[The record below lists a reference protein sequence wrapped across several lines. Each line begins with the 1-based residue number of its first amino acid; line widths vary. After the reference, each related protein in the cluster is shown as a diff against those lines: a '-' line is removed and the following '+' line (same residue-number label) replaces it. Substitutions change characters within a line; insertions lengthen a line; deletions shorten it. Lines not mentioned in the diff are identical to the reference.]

1 MKKQQGFTLIE
12 VVISI
17 AILSIVLVT
26 LVSVMNRTVATAAES
41 SALTSG
47 VMLAQEKLS
56 IVGTDEG
63 GIVPIVGTSA
73 WESDDRYPRFTFRV
87 VVEETPLMEVMKAA
101 VEVRHDNKA
110 IFSLD
115 SYLVKR

>member
-1 MKKQQGFTLIE
+1 MREQHGFTLIE

-26 LVSVMNRTVATAAES
+26 LVSVMNQTVATAAES

-56 IVGTDEG
+56 IVGTEAN
-63 GIVPIVGTSA
+63 GIAPVSGTGA
-73 WESDDRYPRFTFRV
+73 WESDDRYPRYTYRV
-87 VVEETPLMEVMKAA
+87 VVEETELSDVMLVA
-101 VEVRHDNKA
+101 VQVRHDNRA

-115 SYLVKR
+115 SYLIKR